1 MSLTNASFTP
11 YSMQELCDMTHGMPL
26 SSAQAMSYSC
36 NNMHQYLDQH
46 VNEALA
52 LDSDKAALMAAGRLG
67 WLLQRIRPSLSA
79 LFTEA
84 ELELLL
90 NCFRGGLFF
99 PAQLHCIA
107 SDLCDDLGVEL
118 SRYKASD
125 IAALVDKVKALTDAQ
140 RLTLADA
147 LEQAWH
153 RGVQCNRAP
162 KEVLRE
168 LGIELADACVTLE
181 MNPVRAVSS
190 LEAK

>member
-11 YSMQELCDMTHGMPL
+11 YSIQELCDMTHGMPL
-26 SSAQAMSYSC
+26 SSAQAMSYSSD
-36 NNMHQYLDQH
+36 NMHQYLDQH
-46 VNEALA
+46 VNAALA
-52 LDSDKAALMAAGRLG
+52 MDSGRAALMATGRLG

-84 ELELLL
+84 EFALLL
-90 NCFRGGLFF
+90 NCFRGDLFF

-107 SDLCDDLGVEL
+107 SDLCDDLGIEL
-118 SRYKASD
+118 DRDRTSD

-140 RLTLADA
+140 RLTLADV

-168 LGIELADACVTLE
+168 LGIELVDACVTFE
-181 MNPVRAVSS
+181 MNPARAVSS